1 MSVPPGNVDAVHA
14 LLESVWADA
23 PRIPMMERFKFETA
37 LLELA
42 SNVVKHADG
51 GSGLWCTL
59 EIDAHPAR
67 IEATVLDDGEPSD
80 LQVLVPRDMPDALSE
95 SGRGLAMIQALV
107 DDLEYS
113 REGTTNRWR
122 ISSRFE
128 PEREREP
135 ERAGEPE
142 RA

>member
-1 MSVPPGNVDAVHA
+1 MVVPPGDVDAVHS
-14 LLESVWADA
+14 LLEDVWADA
-23 PRIPMMERFKFETA
+23 PGIPMMERFKFETA

-42 SNVVKHADG
+42 SNVVKHADD
-51 GSGLWCTL
+51 GSGLRCTL
-59 EIDAHPAR
+59 EIDAHPAS

-80 LQVLVPRDMPDALSE
+80 IEILVPRDMPDVLSE

-107 DDLEYS
+107 DDLAYS
-113 REGTTNRWR
+113 REGSTNRWR

-128 PEREREP
+128 PERT
-135 ERAGEPE
+135 GEPE